1 MLSLVIITH
10 IIIHFLC
17 DDVTIFPV
25 TDDVCSEGN
34 IVTSQK
40 GHNET
45 NNATC
50 TPATLTPIFIDLRE
64 YNIFATDNA
73 HMVQL
78 VLQ

>member
-1 MLSLVIITH
+1 MITTH
-10 IIIHFLC
+10 VIIHFLC

-34 IVTSQK
+34 IVASQK
-40 GHNET
+40 GYNDT

-50 TPATLTPIFIDLRE
+50 TPATLAPIFIDLRE
-64 YNIFATDNA
+64 YNIFATGNA